1 MHPLKFSLGLLP
13 PFRFP
18 VRVVALVVIFGWTL
32 LPCPV
37 TDATVS
43 LIGGLIELQFGP
55 IHRRGIIEYT

>member
-1 MHPLKFSLGLLP
+1 M
-13 PFRFP
+13 
-18 VRVVALVVIFGWTL
+18 RVVAFVVVFGWTL